1 VPLLS
6 YTQPVAP
13 RLPTPTD
20 VLAAHERLRGIAI
33 ETPLEPAPSLASS
46 SGAAEVRLKLEA
58 LQPTGSFKIRGAHNK
73 LALLASARA
82 AGNEPSLPLITVSS
96 GNHGI
101 AVAHAARRY
110 GMTVTILTGRD
121 ISPAKFE
128 LLRSLETESIT
139 VELAGRDYDEAEG
152 EARRREQ
159 LGAAVF
165 VAPYNDAD
173 VIAGQ
178 GTIGLE
184 ILEAW
189 PECDAILAPIGGGGL
204 IAGIGVWAKALK
216 PDLRLAGVQPSA
228 SPPMYVYFETG
239 SAKPVP
245 IAPTLADG
253 VSGNIERGSV
263 TLSLARKLVDS
274 VVLVEEEE
282 MEEAMRWAIDEQR
295 VLLEASAVLGISV
308 LLKRRDASLCGR
320 RVAVV
325 CTGRN
330 VDGETIRRVLS
341 GA

>member
-1 VPLLS
+1 M
-6 YTQPVAP
+6 AP

-20 VLAAHERLRGIAI
+20 VLAARERLRGIAI
-33 ETPLEPAPSLASS
+33 ETPLEPAPALAAA

-73 LALLASARA
+73 LAILAAARA
-82 AGNEPSLPLITVSS
+82 AGNEPNLPVVTASS

-101 AVAHAARRY
+101 AMAHAAQRY
-110 GMTVTILTGRD
+110 GMTVTILVGRD
-121 ISPAKFE
+121 VSPAKLE
-128 LLRSLETESIT
+128 WLRSIETDAIT
-139 VELAGRDYDEAEG
+139 VELAGRDYDEAEA
-152 EARRREQ
+152 EARRRDQ
-159 LGAAVF
+159 LGAAVYA
-165 VAPYNDAD
+165 APYNDAD

-178 GTIGLE
+178 GTVGLE
-184 ILEAW
+184 IMEAW

-204 IAGIGVWAKALK
+204 IAGIGTWVKALK
-216 PDLRLAGVQPSA
+216 PELRLVGVQPSA

-253 VSGNIERGSV
+253 VSGNIERGSI
-263 TLSLARKLVDS
+263 TWALCKRLVDS
-274 VVLVEEEE
+274 VVLVEEDEL
-282 MEEAMRWAIDEQR
+282 MDAMRWAIDQQR
-295 VLLEASAVLGISV
+295 VLLEASAVLGIAV
-308 LLKRRDASLCGR
+308 LLKGRNASLEGR

-330 VDGETIRRVLS
+330 VDGQVVRRVLS

>member
-1 VPLLS
+1 
-6 YTQPVAP
+6 VAP

-20 VLAAHERLRGIAI
+20 VLAARERLRGIAI
-33 ETPLEPAPSLASS
+33 KTPLEPAPALAAA

-73 LALLASARA
+73 LAILAAARA
-82 AGNEPSLPLITVSS
+82 AGSEPNLPLITAST

-101 AVAHAARRY
+101 AVAHAAQRH
-110 GMTVTILTGRD
+110 GMTVTILAGRD
-121 ISPAKFE
+121 ISPAKLE
-128 LLRSLETESIT
+128 WLRSIETDAIT
-139 VELAGRDYDEAEG
+139 VELAGRDYDEAEA
-152 EARRREQ
+152 EARRRER
-159 LGAAVF
+159 LGAAVY

-178 GTIGLE
+178 GTVGVE
-184 ILEAW
+184 ILDAW
-189 PECDAILAPIGGGGL
+189 PECDTILAPIGGGGL
-204 IAGIGVWAKALK
+204 IAGIGIWTKALK
-216 PDLRLAGVQPSA
+216 PDLRLAGLQPSA

-239 SAKPVP
+239 STKPVP

-253 VSGNIERGSV
+253 VSGNNERGSV
-263 TLSLARKLVDS
+263 TWSLVRKLVDS

-282 MEEAMRWAIDEQR
+282 IREAMRWAIDKPR
-295 VLLEASAVLGISV
+295 LLLEGSAVLGIAV
-308 LLKRRDASLCGR
+308 LLRGVDASLEGQ

-330 VDGETIRRVLS
+330 VDGQVVRNVLS

>member
-1 VPLLS
+1 M
-6 YTQPVAP
+6 AP
-13 RLPTPTD
+13 RNPTPSD
-20 VLAAHERLRGIAI
+20 VLAARERLRGIAI
-33 ETPLEPAPSLASS
+33 DTPLEPAPTLAAS

-73 LALLASARA
+73 LAILASARA
-82 AGNEPSLPLITVSS
+82 AGNAPNLPLITASS

-101 AVAHAARRY
+101 AMAHAAQRH
-110 GMTVTILTGRD
+110 GMTVTILAGRD
-121 ISPAKFE
+121 ISPAKLE
-128 LLRSLETESIT
+128 WLRSVESDSIT
-139 VELAGRDYDEAEG
+139 VELAGRDYDEAEA

-159 LGAAVF
+159 LGAAVY

-189 PECDAILAPIGGGGL
+189 PECEAILAPIGGGGL
-204 IAGIGVWAKALK
+204 IAGIGTWVKAVT
-216 PDLRLAGVQPSA
+216 PEVRLVGVQPSA

-239 SAKPVP
+239 STKPVP

-253 VSGNIERGSV
+253 VSGNIERGSI
-263 TLSLARKLVDS
+263 TWALCRRLVDA

-282 MEEAMRWAIDEQR
+282 LIEAMGWAIDQQHI
-295 VLLEASAVLGISV
+295 LLEASAVLGIAM
-308 LLKRRDASLCGR
+308 LLKEDASLKGR

-330 VDGETIRRVLS
+330 VDGQVIRHVLS